1 MTESNIPINENL
13 LYSDFDLTLTKNPF
27 TRDIVVL
34 TNLNAIKRSIK
45 NLFQID
51 KYDIPFKNYGIGL
64 LKTLLFD
71 PVDTISA
78 NNILT
83 QVEWIVTHYEPRINL
98 QKVIVNENQ
107 SEDGYDVTIYFNVK
121 SLNRTEEMN
130 LFLKRVR

>member
-1 MTESNIPINENL
+1 MTASNIPINENL

>member
-1 MTESNIPINENL
+1 MAETNIPINENL

-83 QVEWIVTHYEPRINL
+83 QVEWIVTITDCP
-98 QKVIVNENQ
+98 
-107 SEDGYDVTIYFNVK
+107 
-121 SLNRTEEMN
+121 
-130 LFLKRVR
+130 

>member
-1 MTESNIPINENL
+1 MAETNIPINENL